1 MNINGIKCKTQLE
14 AVLQYMQGGTPLSQ
28 EAAYKKIGTQRL
40 GDIIFRLRGLGYNI
54 QNINCKG
61 SNRFGNSVS
70 FVKYFLAN
78 TKEEIDAI
86 AVRCN
91 G

>member
-1 MNINGIKCKTQLE
+1 MKINGIKCKTQLD
-14 AVLQYMQGGTPLSQ
+14 AVLQYMQGGNTLSQ
-28 EAAYKKIGTQRL
+28 EVAYDKIGTHV
-40 GDIIFRLRGLGYNI
+40 IFRLRGLGYNI

-70 FVKYFLAN
+70 YVEYFLAN
-78 TKEEIDAI
+78 TKQEIEAL
-86 AVRCN
+86 AVRRN

>member
-1 MNINGIKCKTQLE
+1 MKINGIKCKTQLD
-14 AVLQYMQGGTPLSQ
+14 AVLQYMQGGNTLSQ
-28 EAAYKKIGTQRL
+28 EVAYDKIGTQRL
-40 GDIIFRLRGLGYNI
+40 GDVIFRLRGLGYNI

-70 FVKYFLAN
+70 YVEYFLAN
-78 TKEEIDAI
+78 TKQEIEAL
-86 AVRCN
+86 AVRRN

>member
-1 MNINGIKCKTQLE
+1 MIINGIKCKTQLE

-28 EAAYKKIGTQRL
+28 EVAYDKIGTQRL
-40 GDIIFRLRGLGYNI
+40 GDVIFRLRGLGYNI

-61 SNRFGNSVS
+61 SNSVS

-78 TKEEIDAI
+78 TREEIEAL
-86 AVRCN
+86 AVRHN

>member
-1 MNINGIKCKTQLE
+1 MIINGIKCKTQLE

-28 EAAYKKIGTQRL
+28 EVAYDKIGTQRL
-40 GDIIFRLRGLGYNI
+40 GDVIFRLRGLGYNI

-78 TKEEIDAI
+78 TREEIEAL
-86 AVRCN
+86 AVRHN